1 MMLLQ
6 RLNLINISSRNQLTW
21 RNTALLVISIPAIIV
36 LAVIVKNLKYLVS
49 EFIVI
54 SNSTEKL
61 DTCKEIGNKQR
72 IPLIIHQLHG
82 FKDTT
87 MTLDHINKRNV
98 WKNTHR
104 NYTHYLWNETAVT
117 DLISREYGHIY
128 SLYTSYSSWVQRAD
142 VGRYVI
148 LYHYGGW
155 YIDIDI
161 GCNKG

>member
-1 MMLLQ
+1 M
-6 RLNLINISSRNQLTW
+6 SSRNHLTW
-21 RNTALLVISIPAIIV
+21 RNAALLAVSIPAFLV
-36 LAVIVKNLKYLVS
+36 FVVIVKNLRYLVS

-54 SNSTEKL
+54 SNSTEEL
-61 DTCKEIGNKQR
+61 ETCKEIGDKER
-72 IPLIIHQLHG
+72 IPLITHQIHG

-87 MTLDHINKRNV
+87 MKLDYVIKRNE
-98 WKNTHR
+98 WKNTHK

-117 DLISREYGHIY
+117 GLIKREYGQIY
-128 SLYTSYSSWVQRAD
+128 NLYTSYSSWVQRAD